1 MNPIRRI
8 DPRRPYTVAPSGI
21 RRLVLGAGPS
31 GDAQE
36 RQARPAH
43 KPVRATEALR
53 CVLAVAHSDR
63 GQLDPHACQAVAAA
77 ALLAAHDTWVHL
89 LVFGEFQGDAAALG
103 ADSVTVI
110 AAPPAYAPDA
120 ELAVVLAL
128 MDRDRPL
135 HVFLPDNGLPD
146 GDLGRRLAAA
156 TRDTVGTQVVELSR
170 DGVASPYRQV
180 AVGRGAFGRA
190 ASTLVASADGSV
202 SPSSNPAI
210 PRTAQHAPN
219 SPNPPNAQ
227 HTGPKRARRAL
238 PRIVLLAPDAVDDR
252 LPFVG
257 HGKAARVMP
266 LPMRSAYR
274 DHGTRTLPAM
284 EVDLEEADLIV
295 SAGNGMRDLEGFH
308 ALADE
313 LGAAIGASRVA
324 VDDGRFARG
333 QQIGATGKTVSASA
347 YLAFGISGAVQ
358 HLQGIKDCRHVIAIN
373 LDAAAPLVRRA
384 DLSIIDD
391 TQRVAQALLARVKQ
405 ARGAHRQHEAPDG

>member
-1 MNPIRRI
+1 MNPIRRV
-8 DPRRPYTVAPSGI
+8 DPRRPYTLSDAGVRRIELGADAENGGRDPRRAVAP
-21 RRLVLGAGPS
+21 
-31 GDAQE
+31 
-36 RQARPAH
+36 
-43 KPVRATEALR
+43 KPLRATEALR

-63 GQLDPHACQAVAAA
+63 GDLDAHARQAVAAA

-89 LVFGEFQGDAAALG
+89 LVFGEFNGDAGALG
-103 ADSVTVI
+103 VDRLTVI
-110 AAPPAYAPDA
+110 AASPAYAPDT
-120 ELAVVLAL
+120 ELAALLVV
-128 MDRDRPL
+128 MNRDRPL

-156 TRDTVGTQVVELSR
+156 TRETVASHVVEINR
-170 DGVASPYRQV
+170 DGVACLYRPV
-180 AVGRGAFGRA
+180 NHDPT
-190 ASTLVASADGSV
+190 TLSRQ
-202 SPSSNPAI
+202 PAG
-210 PRTAQHAPN
+210 PR
-219 SPNPPNAQ
+219 
-227 HTGPKRARRAL
+227 RARRPL

-257 HGKAARVMP
+257 HGECARGAA
-266 LPMRSAYR
+266 LPMASAYR
-274 DHGTRTLPAM
+274 DHGTRTLAAQ

-295 SAGNGMRDLEGFH
+295 SAGNGVRDLDGFH

-313 LGAAIGASRVA
+313 LGAAVGASRVA
-324 VDDGRFARG
+324 VDDGRFARA

-391 TQRVAQALLARVKQ
+391 TQRVAQALLAQVKQ
-405 ARGAHRQHEAPDG
+405 ARAVHRNREAADG

>member
-8 DPRRPYTVAPSGI
+8 DPRRQYTVAPSGI
-21 RRLVLGAGPS
+21 RRLVLGADPS
-31 GDAQE
+31 GDAIG
-36 RQARPAH
+36 RQARTVH

-63 GQLDPHACQAVAAA
+63 GQLDAHACQAVAAA

-89 LVFGEFQGDAAALG
+89 LVFGEFQGDAADLG
-103 ADSVTVI
+103 ADRLTVI

-128 MDRDRPL
+128 MERDRPL

-156 TRDTVGTQVVELSR
+156 TRDTVATHVVELSR

-190 ASTLVASADGSV
+190 ASTPAASAHAGLSR
-202 SPSSNPAI
+202 SPSV
-210 PRTAQHAPN
+210 
-219 SPNPPNAQ
+219 PNPPTLPTPQ
-227 HTGPKRARRAL
+227 HTGPRRTRRAL

-257 HGKAARVMP
+257 HGEAARVMP
-266 LPMRSAYR
+266 LPMTSAYR
-274 DHGTRTLPAM
+274 DHGTRTLPAT

-391 TQRVAQALLARVKQ
+391 TQRVARALLARVKQ
-405 ARGAHRQHEAPDG
+405 ARGAHRHREAPDG